1 LRLRGNLLKKNREF
15 VQVYQRGK
23 VATGRYCVLYF
34 LPNQDNNT
42 RVGISV
48 SKKVG
53 NSVVRHRLKRLY
65 KEAFR
70 LNCHKIKPGF
80 DLVAIVR
87 KKAFD
92 IGFEQCQAD
101 FMNTLKK
108 AGIILQDKEQG

>member
-1 LRLRGNLLKKNREF
+1 LRLRGNLIKKNREF

-65 KEAFR
+65 KEVFR
-70 LNCHKIKPGF
+70 LNYHGIKPGY
-80 DLVAIVR
+80 DLVVIVR
-87 KKAFD
+87 KKAFS

-101 FMNTLKK
+101 FMHTLNK
-108 AGIILQDKEQG
+108 AGIILKNKEQG